1 MIGALNQNFL
11 EFRMETEE
19 DVQLYLTLLA
29 DVERYLN
36 EAVTYTQNQARR
48 GYFLQDET
56 LDSTLAEIDRF
67 VEKVDDN
74 ALIVNFQ
81 EKLAAIDSLSDEQRQ
96 RYANENET
104 LMKETYLPSYRHVRE
119 ELEAL
124 RGSAK
129 GQGGLAA
136 AYGEQGRAYYQLL
149 MQAKTGT
156 DQTIMELASE
166 LENFLIQKLQRM
178 QTLLQQDPSLLE
190 KLEAVEFPTVD
201 AAELLAEFEK
211 KMTEVVPEIPSIRY
225 TVSFLDASIA
235 SENTIAYYLIPPLDQ
250 ETENIMKVNPAYADN
265 SETLWTTLAHEGFP
279 GHCYQHNYFQNTD
292 PHPIRRVLSET
303 AYAEGWRK
311 SSRWKLTAGW
321 ASTMKI

>member
-1 MIGALNQNFL
+1 
-11 EFRMETEE
+11 METEE

-36 EAVTYTQNQARR
+36 EALTYTQNQARR

-74 ALIVNFQ
+74 ALIVNFE
-81 EKLAAIDSLSDEQRQ
+81 EKLDAINSLSDEQRQ

-136 AYGEQGRAYYQLL
+136 AYGEQGRAYYELL
-149 MQAKTGT
+149 MQAKTRNRSDDHGT
-156 DQTIMELASE
+156 G
-166 LENFLIQKLQRM
+166 QR
-178 QTLLQQDPSLLE
+178 
-190 KLEAVEFPTVD
+190 AGEFPD
-201 AAELLAEFEK
+201 SEAAAHAGAGPAGSKPAGEAGSCG
-211 KMTEVVPEIPSIRY
+211 IPDRRRNGA
-225 TVSFLDASIA
+225 VSGI
-235 SENTIAYYLIPPLDQ
+235 
-250 ETENIMKVNPAYADN
+250 
-265 SETLWTTLAHEGFP
+265 
-279 GHCYQHNYFQNTD
+279 
-292 PHPIRRVLSET
+292 
-303 AYAEGWRK
+303 
-311 SSRWKLTAGW
+311 
-321 ASTMKI
+321 